1 MAKKSRKPSQTSNTP
16 RPPKKTVS
24 PEIRAQREALAS
36 ITEELEQLHEI
47 SMMVMSDKGILPPLY
62 AGDHLGEDR
71 EVIPLWGVA
80 DDKPDL
86 GALLLRVLPGVEPNP
101 DLEMMRDELGLTND
115 WPISELLEMLVLPDG
130 EPMVEG
136 ADEIKKLS
144 MLFALFGTQVH
155 PAPGYDRETMLAHI
169 ADMQPYAVFPII
181 PVTGEGEDL
190 TYNWEDLENFR
201 AEVVYAESPQL
212 LEAAVWEYRINHA
225 LQDEI
230 KDLEGDGVD
239 PDEELMAQDTAGL
252 SALFEMLVMRSL
264 RLYGTTSPV
273 RARQLELDILR
284 EENGDLVVKSPLKP
298 EVEPISLIAEDRVNI
313 RGRNDDTIL
322 HLPNDS
328 PAMQHVWPQVRS
340 KKVFCLRVRFGIYSP
355 TDGNYLHV
363 GGFSENPTLEWFM
376 AESLPELYAQVR
388 LAGIYEMLAA
398 TDLLEGKI
406 QNIERL

>member
-1 MAKKSRKPSQTSNTP
+1 MAKKSRKTANTP
-16 RPPKKTVS
+16 KTAKKSIS
-24 PEIRAQREALAS
+24 PEIRAQREALGS

-47 SMMVMSDKGILPPLY
+47 SIMVMSDKGILPPLY

-80 DDKPDL
+80 DDKPEL
-86 GALLLRVLPGVEPNP
+86 GALLLRVVPNVEPNP

-115 WPISELLEMLVLPDG
+115 WPISELLEMLVMPDG
-130 EPMVEG
+130 GPMVEG

-155 PAPGYDRETMLAHI
+155 PAPGYDRETMLVHI
-169 ADMQPYAVFPII
+169 ADMEPYAVFPII

-212 LEAAVWEYRINHA
+212 LEAAIWEYRLNYA

-230 KDLEGDGVD
+230 KDLEADGVD
-239 PDEELMAQDTAGL
+239 PDEELLALDTAGL

-264 RLYGTTSPV
+264 RLYGSTSPI
-273 RARQLELDILR
+273 RARQLELDVLR
-284 EENGDLVVKSPLKP
+284 EENGDLLVKSPLKP
-298 EVEPISLIAEDRVNI
+298 QVEPIPLLAEDRTNI
-313 RGRNDDTIL
+313 TGRENDIIVQ
-322 HLPNDS
+322 LPNDS
-328 PAMQHVWPQVRS
+328 PVMQHAWPQVRAN
-340 KKVFCLRVRFGIYSP
+340 KVYCLRVRFGIFSH
-355 TDGNYLHV
+355 TDGVKLRA
-363 GGFSENPTLEWFM
+363 GGFSEHPTLEWFM
-376 AESLPELYAQVR
+376 AESLPELYEQVR

-398 TDLLEGKI
+398 TDLIEGKI